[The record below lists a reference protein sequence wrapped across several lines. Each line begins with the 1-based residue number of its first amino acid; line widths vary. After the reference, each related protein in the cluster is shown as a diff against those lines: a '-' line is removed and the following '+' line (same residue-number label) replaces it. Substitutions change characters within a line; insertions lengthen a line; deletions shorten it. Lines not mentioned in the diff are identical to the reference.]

1 MPFAQLMAVL
11 PLRDVACSLRV
22 PSNSNGLKCNKDE
35 NETVIAHRSDCGLFL
50 FRQKKGVRQWMSNSK
65 LIELSYYDPSAQVR
79 LSAYADTLVLDHDQN
94 GSIISAIRFGGYPE
108 MVRAMADAIYGGAT
122 IEAAQND
129 TTRMLQSSLKS
140 YQRQITH
147 DGIYA
152 VATLMAADTVQ
163 EDDRSG
169 KHEKD
174 EDTNLV
180 DTEQMELQP
189 RRCYIFCPAR
199 DQKRLFEELDHKT
212 AAPLIPEF
220 QDYVLSSLR
229 QRGDLRQLEVI
240 SLRER
245 IDAWVL
251 DLKPQDQNVVEVLEQ
266 GLQSGAIQIPGTLPG
281 IPDGF
286 ENVENVTGYLNTFG
300 VTVADRI
307 RNQFMPLFDPAK
319 EPLSDEVLA
328 INDCIMS
335 RVGYSLYDA
344 QLAVAE
350 AVKRQLA
357 RKRVAL
363 IIAECGSGKTKIG
376 STALGALHGLWA
388 DQKRK
393 DGRKSFGIVMCP
405 SHVTQKWVREIG
417 ETLPDTYGMVVRTI
431 QDLNRLYAMYEKG
444 DKSVFAVFSKEQARD
459 GYMRYPA
466 VRWNRRRR
474 AFLCPDCDGVIEM
487 EISEGGSRYTVPADQ
502 FFFQKEHKKNHT
514 CPHCGTPLWSAVNP
528 DKRIDWVKIGEYGWV
543 YRYGAQAHLHRTKNE
558 RVLDQLTEIAKNP
571 DAFYPIR
578 GAHRR
583 FPLST
588 YIKKKLHGRID
599 GFLCDE
605 LHEYNNNSGQGDAMA
620 ELYGASRC
628 FVGMTATL
636 INGYSSGIFH
646 LLYRIVPGLMLKDGK
661 RYKSPDDFDA
671 EYGVVENTY
680 EIQDAEYNSNR
691 RTSKRRTKS
700 KQLPGV
706 SPLVFS
712 RFLLE
717 YTAFLSLS
725 DMGKDL
731 PDYEEIPVPLEMPED
746 VRTAYKEAEHEL
758 QKVLRTDRKA
768 AQKILSTYLNLLT
781 VYPDQPYDQAEV
793 VHPINGMPI
802 VTPKN
807 CGDFSRLL
815 PKEERV
821 LELVRQKAANGERV
835 LIYTSWTR
843 TDSQKKL
850 QKLLCSEG
858 YRTEIL
864 TPQIATDKREDWVN
878 KRVKNGLQVLIT
890 NPRCVETGLDLN
902 AFTTIIFYSMG
913 YNLFTLRQASRR
925 SWRIN
930 QTAPR
935 VEVYMLYYA
944 DTMQA
949 KAMKLM
955 ASKLAVAGIIEGTF
969 SEEGLAAMSDV
980 KDLTSQMAKE
990 LALGIRDNVE
1000 DIAAAFRKMAVMN
1013 PERKKNIAA
1022 AQLKETAAEEQKA
1035 PAAKDSFGVR
1045 TAQAQVRQ
1053 ALYEGLLARTAE
1065 EQKKRKSKKAEV
1077 DENQLSIFG
1086 FAA

>member
-1 MPFAQLMAVL
+1 MAPRPTSLNFGRVNVFAARNNEVFGARVHTQKTVTVDRCSVTGNEIAIGAHGLASIQVALEDARARNVQLANAIGIGAYDASIVAGQKLQPAIETADHRSRGNEAGSFRHAVAGVQVCFCAQSHAQRLFVQRRTAQKNACVL
-11 PLRDVACSLRV
+11 PDNLVAIVFQQIGQNLIHYRNMRNAETQHVIQHTHGVVALVHDERATAQKRAHHDLEAANVAHGQHHLPHTATFQRQSAVCRGGGTGDAIPRQKRGLRGSRRTRCEHDNARLLAIPRLFAFAGERLELR
-22 PSNSNGLKCNKDE
+22 GMR
-35 NETVIAHRSDCGLFL
+35 HRA
-50 FRQKKGVRQWMSNSK
+50 FRQSGKIGK
-65 LIELSYYDPSAQVR
+65 
-79 LSAYADTLVLDHDQN
+79 
-94 GSIISAIRFGGYPE
+94 
-108 MVRAMADAIYGGAT
+108 
-122 IEAAQND
+122 
-129 TTRMLQSSLKS
+129 
-140 YQRQITH
+140 
-147 DGIYA
+147 A
-152 VATLMAADTVQ
+152 VA
-163 EDDRSG
+163 R
-169 KHEKD
+169 
-174 EDTNLV
+174 
-180 DTEQMELQP
+180 
-189 RRCYIFCPAR
+189 
-199 DQKRLFEELDHKT
+199 
-212 AAPLIPEF
+212 
-220 QDYVLSSLR
+220 
-229 QRGDLRQLEVI
+229 
-240 SLRER
+240 R
-245 IDAWVL
+245 IDHQAL
-251 DLKPQDQNVVEVLEQ
+251 NRRL
-266 GLQSGAIQIPGTLPG
+266 LQYVDA
-281 IPDGF
+281 GF
-286 ENVENVTGYLNTFG
+286 ARG
-300 VTVADRI
+300 VF
-307 RNQFMPLFDPAK
+307 Q
-319 EPLSDEVLA
+319 
-328 INDCIMS
+328 
-335 RVGYSLYDA
+335 LYDA

-357 RKRVAL
+357 RKRVAF

-487 EISEGGSRYTVPADQ
+487 EISEDGSRYTVPADQ

-514 CPHCGTPLWSAVNP
+514 CPHCGMPLWSAVNP

-558 RVLDQLTEIAKNP
+558 RVLDQLAEIAQNP

-588 YIKKKLHGRID
+588 YIKKKLRGRID

-661 RYKSPDDFDA
+661 RYKSPGDFDA

-807 CGDFSRLL
+807 CGDFSRLF

-850 QKLLCSEG
+850 QELLCSEG

-878 KRVKNGLQVLIT
+878 KRVKSGLQVLIT

-930 QTAPR
+930 QTAPK
-935 VEVYMLYYA
+935 VEVYMFYYA
-944 DTMQA
+944 NTMQA

-990 LALGIRDNVE
+990 LAAGIRDNVE
-1000 DIAAAFRKMAVMN
+1000 DIAAAFKKMAIIN
-1013 PERKKNIAA
+1013 PNRKKNV
-1022 AQLKETAAEEQKA
+1022 QEETNVESSSA
-1035 PAAKDSFGVR
+1035 PEVVSEPRESSVR
-1045 TAQAQVRQ
+1045 TAQAAAIWER
-1053 ALYEGLLARTAE
+1053 YEGLLARTNE
-1065 EQKKRKSKKAEV
+1065 EKKKRKSKVAEV
-1077 DENQLSIFG
+1077 DENQLSIFD

>member
-1 MPFAQLMAVL
+1 MREHNVIAITNSKGGVGKTTTALNLGAALAAKEKKVLLVDNDPQGNLTAALGYTPGEQRNTLAKLLLVQIDSPEDL
-11 PLRDVACSLRV
+11 PLHLPRSVIHTEVGMDLIPA
-22 PSNSNGLKCNKDE
+22 NK
-35 NETVIAHRSDCGLFL
+35 
-50 FRQKKGVRQWMSNSK
+50 
-65 LIELSYYDPSAQVR
+65 R
-79 LSAYADTLVLDHDQN
+79 L
-94 GSIISAIRFGGYPE
+94 
-108 MVRAMADAIYGGAT
+108 ADA
-122 IEAAQND
+122 AA
-129 TTRMLQSSLKS
+129 RLQVMQLSQ
-140 YQRQITH
+140 YN
-147 DGIYA
+147 
-152 VATLMAADTVQ
+152 AAGFSDALC
-163 EDDRSG
+163 
-169 KHEKD
+169 EKIMD
-174 EDTNLV
+174 KLLT
-180 DTEQMELQP
+180 
-189 RRCYIFCPAR
+189 
-199 DQKRLFEELDHKT
+199 
-212 AAPLIPEF
+212 
-220 QDYVLSSLR
+220 
-229 QRGDLRQLEVI
+229 
-240 SLRER
+240 SLREQY
-245 IDAWVL
+245 D
-251 DLKPQDQNVVEVLEQ
+251 
-266 GLQSGAIQIPGTLPG
+266 
-281 IPDGF
+281 
-286 ENVENVTGYLNTFG
+286 YLNTFG

-307 RNQFMPLFDPAK
+307 RSQFMPLFDPAK

-487 EISEGGSRYTVPADQ
+487 EISEDGSRYTVPADQ

-558 RVLDQLTEIAKNP
+558 RVLDQLTEIAQNP

-588 YIKKKLHGRID
+588 YIKKKLRGRID

-661 RYKSPDDFDA
+661 RYKNPGDFDA

-731 PDYEEIPVPLEMPED
+731 PDYRAALPGGKSGTHD
-746 VRTAYKEAEHEL
+746 
-758 QKVLRTDRKA
+758 
-768 AQKILSTYLNLLT
+768 AQKRR
-781 VYPDQPYDQAEV
+781 
-793 VHPINGMPI
+793 
-802 VTPKN
+802 
-807 CGDFSRLL
+807 RLL
-815 PKEERV
+815 
-821 LELVRQKAANGERV
+821 
-835 LIYTSWTR
+835 
-843 TDSQKKL
+843 
-850 QKLLCSEG
+850 
-858 YRTEIL
+858 
-864 TPQIATDKREDWVN
+864 
-878 KRVKNGLQVLIT
+878 
-890 NPRCVETGLDLN
+890 
-902 AFTTIIFYSMG
+902 
-913 YNLFTLRQASRR
+913 
-925 SWRIN
+925 
-930 QTAPR
+930 
-935 VEVYMLYYA
+935 
-944 DTMQA
+944 
-949 KAMKLM
+949 
-955 ASKLAVAGIIEGTF
+955 
-969 SEEGLAAMSDV
+969 
-980 KDLTSQMAKE
+980 
-990 LALGIRDNVE
+990 
-1000 DIAAAFRKMAVMN
+1000 
-1013 PERKKNIAA
+1013 
-1022 AQLKETAAEEQKA
+1022 
-1035 PAAKDSFGVR
+1035 
-1045 TAQAQVRQ
+1045 
-1053 ALYEGLLARTAE
+1053 
-1065 EQKKRKSKKAEV
+1065 
-1077 DENQLSIFG
+1077 
-1086 FAA
+1086 

>member
-1 MPFAQLMAVL
+1 M
-11 PLRDVACSLRV
+11 
-22 PSNSNGLKCNKDE
+22 
-35 NETVIAHRSDCGLFL
+35 
-50 FRQKKGVRQWMSNSK
+50 
-65 LIELSYYDPSAQVR
+65 
-79 LSAYADTLVLDHDQN
+79 
-94 GSIISAIRFGGYPE
+94 
-108 MVRAMADAIYGGAT
+108 
-122 IEAAQND
+122 
-129 TTRMLQSSLKS
+129 
-140 YQRQITH
+140 
-147 DGIYA
+147 
-152 VATLMAADTVQ
+152 
-163 EDDRSG
+163 
-169 KHEKD
+169 
-174 EDTNLV
+174 
-180 DTEQMELQP
+180 
-189 RRCYIFCPAR
+189 
-199 DQKRLFEELDHKT
+199 
-212 AAPLIPEF
+212 
-220 QDYVLSSLR
+220 
-229 QRGDLRQLEVI
+229 
-240 SLRER
+240 
-245 IDAWVL
+245 
-251 DLKPQDQNVVEVLEQ
+251 
-266 GLQSGAIQIPGTLPG
+266 
-281 IPDGF
+281 
-286 ENVENVTGYLNTFG
+286 
-300 VTVADRI
+300 RI
-307 RNQFMPLFDPAK
+307 R
-319 EPLSDEVLA
+319 
-328 INDCIMS
+328 
-335 RVGYSLYDA
+335 
-344 QLAVAE
+344 
-350 AVKRQLA
+350 
-357 RKRVAL
+357 
-363 IIAECGSGKTKIG
+363 
-376 STALGALHGLWA
+376 W
-388 DQKRK
+388 
-393 DGRKSFGIVMCP
+393 
-405 SHVTQKWVREIG
+405 
-417 ETLPDTYGMVVRTI
+417 
-431 QDLNRLYAMYEKG
+431 
-444 DKSVFAVFSKEQARD
+444 
-459 GYMRYPA
+459 
-466 VRWNRRRR
+466 
-474 AFLCPDCDGVIEM
+474 
-487 EISEGGSRYTVPADQ
+487 
-502 FFFQKEHKKNHT
+502 
-514 CPHCGTPLWSAVNP
+514 
-528 DKRIDWVKIGEYGWV
+528 

-661 RYKSPDDFDA
+661 RYKSPGDFDA

-680 EIQDAEYNSNR
+680 EIHDAEYNSNR

-781 VYPDQPYDQAEV
+781 VYPDQPYDQPEV

-878 KRVKNGLQVLIT
+878 KRVKGGLQVLIT

-935 VEVYMLYYA
+935 VEVYMLYYG
-944 DTMQA
+944 
-949 KAMKLM
+949 K
-955 ASKLAVAGIIEGTF
+955 
-969 SEEGLAAMSDV
+969 
-980 KDLTSQMAKE
+980 
-990 LALGIRDNVE
+990 
-1000 DIAAAFRKMAVMN
+1000 
-1013 PERKKNIAA
+1013 
-1022 AQLKETAAEEQKA
+1022 
-1035 PAAKDSFGVR
+1035 
-1045 TAQAQVRQ
+1045 
-1053 ALYEGLLARTAE
+1053 
-1065 EQKKRKSKKAEV
+1065 
-1077 DENQLSIFG
+1077 
-1086 FAA
+1086 